1 MKKEFKILSVLL
13 VFILTS
19 MMCGCNEEQIYI
31 DNSSIPSTIFT
42 DTETSSEATTS
53 EETVTESEP
62 EVSSEPIESS
72 VPTVSVT
79 PSSTPKPSSVPITPS
94 VPQEPLPTP
103 PVIEIAPEFVVNDP
117 ENTRGLSEK
126 SMGYGHGEQVSKDNQ
141 TRFNNMSGVDALS
154 IDTVT
159 NRKCVYLTFDCG
171 YEYNNLTAS
180 ILDTLKAKNVK
191 AVFFCTLSYIKQNP
205 RLVWRMI
212 NEGHIVGNHSDT
224 HPVFPTITRTKMAKE
239 VYSVHKYMQE
249 NFGYTPKYFR
259 FPTGAYSHSSLE
271 LVTSIGY
278 KSIFWSFAY
287 KDWET
292 ANQPAHSYALEK
304 IKGAFYPGS
313 VLLLHA
319 VSATNTAL
327 LPQIIDYG
335 ISQGY
340 TFSTLDEYYAIKN

>member
-1 MKKEFKILSVLL
+1 MQKKEKWIIYGLGILSLCMTVMGAFWAQSKGN
-13 VFILTS
+13 V
-19 MMCGCNEEQIYI
+19 NE
-31 DNSSIPSTIFT
+31 SI
-42 DTETSSEATTS
+42 
-53 EETVTESEP
+53 TVAAS
-62 EVSSEPIESS
+62 
-72 VPTVSVT
+72 
-79 PSSTPKPSSVPITPS
+79 
-94 VPQEPLPTP
+94 
-103 PVIEIAPEFVVNDP
+103 N
-117 ENTRGLSEK
+117 NWGLSFQEEGK
-126 SMGYGHGEQVSKDNQ
+126 
-141 TRFNNMSGVDALS
+141 AP
-154 IDTVT
+154 VT
-159 NRKCVYLTFDCG
+159 NVDRSKLEELNAYYLGNENDKKIYLTFDAG
-171 YEYNNLTAS
+171 YENGNTEQ
-180 ILDTLKAKNVK
+180 ILDVLKENDVK
-191 AVFFCTLSYIKQNP
+191 AAFF
-205 RLVWRMI
+205 LVGNYLETCPDIVKRMVK
-212 NEGHIVGNHSDT
+212 EGHIVGNHSDT